1 MASNEIDRPLS
12 HGCLTQLLKDQAL
25 VNSSFVKAQDPLSL
39 HIFSKLNYCK
49 TELFCLVSLLICS
62 IINIISFRAK
72 VKLCITNNIFDGLLF
87 QNSIQY
93 MKHAKRKRL
102 TTEDFNKALK
112 RSSVQVCK
120 HSEHF

>member
-25 VNSSFVKAQDPLSL
+25 VNGSFVKAQDPLSL

-62 IINIISFRAK
+62 IISTISLWGNTLYYLQYSWLFTVPEFNPVHETCKEETTDDR
-72 VKLCITNNIFDGLLF
+72 GL
-87 QNSIQY
+87 Q
-93 MKHAKRKRL
+93 
-102 TTEDFNKALK
+102 
-112 RSSVQVCK
+112 
-120 HSEHF
+120 